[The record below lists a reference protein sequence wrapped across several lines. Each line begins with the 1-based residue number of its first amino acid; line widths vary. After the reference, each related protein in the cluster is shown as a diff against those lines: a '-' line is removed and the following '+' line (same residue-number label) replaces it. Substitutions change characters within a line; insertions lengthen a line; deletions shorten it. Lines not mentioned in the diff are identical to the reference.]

1 MAEKFTI
8 YFQNVIS
15 GTIEVTADDW
25 DDALEKAIEEFDYPG
40 TNIGNEFEIDGEWE
54 PVGISTLT
62 ENKIVVNHDIQ
73 ETKDPV
79 APPATE

>member
-8 YFQNVIS
+8 YFQNTIS

-40 TNIGNEFEIDGEWE
+40 ANIHNEFEIDGEWE
-54 PVGISTLT
+54 PVEISTRT
-62 ENKIVVNHDIQ
+62 ENKYIVNGTIEEDEDQ
-73 ETKDPV
+73 
-79 APPATE
+79 